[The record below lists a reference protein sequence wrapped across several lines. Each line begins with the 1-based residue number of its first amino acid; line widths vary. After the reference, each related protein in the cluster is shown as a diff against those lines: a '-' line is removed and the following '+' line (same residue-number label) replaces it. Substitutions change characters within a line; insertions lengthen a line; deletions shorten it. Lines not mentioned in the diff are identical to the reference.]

1 MFFLKAVN
9 EKEKKITLEMKDIED
24 LLVLMHIHCV
34 LKPVTMKGNDRR
46 EQCCPPSD

>member
-1 MFFLKAVN
+1 MFLLKTIN
-9 EKEKKITLEMKDIED
+9 EKGKKITVEMKDVED

-46 EQCCPPSD
+46 EQRCPPSD